1 MNAVNRE
8 HKQRWRGRH
17 LVRNEFIFYERNSQL
32 HRSVQYTNGYKNS
45 ARAKYVMAVFN
56 RPRSMNQYSNKAL
69 RISGQTFI
77 FGIFFVT
84 KSPLGIEGWKD
95 TLQSLGAMLE
105 HWSIKRDIFVAGF
118 SLPQPNSISEM
129 SYNCFNFLHTVD
141 YILLIAVSKNL
152 TRAVSVE
159 FLLESSRTFTFV
171 RPISVNTLRTITTS
185 DI

>member
-84 KSPLGIEGWKD
+84 KSPLGIARQKTPEN
-95 TLQSLGAMLE
+95 LGAILE
-105 HWSIKRDIFVAGF
+105 
-118 SLPQPNSISEM
+118 
-129 SYNCFNFLHTVD
+129 YNHIECGLFQMEIRKINP
-141 YILLIAVSKNL
+141 
-152 TRAVSVE
+152 RR
-159 FLLESSRTFTFV
+159 SRTLNLV
-171 RPISVNTLRTITTS
+171 ISHCCFAEDGKEMYWRFITHVHS
-185 DI
+185 FCSAH